1 MDGVF
6 MYKFIKGILTL
17 VIVLCLLFVGALILD
32 KQYLSNEILRLHVVA
47 NSDSQED
54 QTIKLRVKDALLD
67 YFCVIQAM
75 EERSSG
81 NGRLARNV
89 IESAILAQ
97 SRRVL
102 DQPDAALDLLE
113 KCDFDLFE

>member
-1 MDGVF
+1 MEIF
-6 MYKFIKGILTL
+6 LT
-17 VIVLCLLFVGALILD
+17 
-32 KQYLSNEILRLHVVA
+32 A
-47 NSDSQED
+47 NSG
-54 QTIKLRVKDALLD
+54 LRSRFPNIIEFPDYSGDELAQIAEINAKSRGYRLSDEAKRALLD

-75 EERSSG
+75 ESRESG

-89 IESAILAQ
+89 IESAVLAQ

-102 DQPDAALDLLE
+102 EQPDAPLDLLE